1 METPKIIKNYVEAW
15 SNADV
20 DSCIAPFGTDG
31 TYCDPAVPKPTLARE
46 LKEQWAGF
54 FSGFPDLRFETV
66 GLDPISEN
74 IWVWRW
80 IGRGTNTGS
89 FAGAPPTGRKVEQ
102 PGCEFID
109 VRGGRI
115 HSVVGYYDRLTM
127 LSQLGLA
134 PAAQA

>member
-1 METPKIIKNYVEAW
+1 METPEVIKNYVEAW

-31 TYCDPAVPKPTLARE
+31 TYCDPVVPKKTLAPQ
-46 LKEQWAGF
+46 LKEHWAAF
-54 FSGFPDLRFETV
+54 FSGFSDLRYETV

-74 IWVWRW
+74 VWVWRW
-80 IGRGTNTGS
+80 IFRGTNTGS
-89 FAGAPPTGRKVEQ
+89 FAGEPPTARKAEL
-102 PGCEFID
+102 PGCEFIE

-115 HSVVGYYDRLTM
+115 RSVVGYYDRLTM